1 MHKLLTGPISG
12 LAPGEVT
19 DIAMEAAL
27 VAAGL
32 PALGAP
38 RQGARLVLWRPVSG
52 RCVPHAIVL
61 DSSDPF
67 WRFRNAPT
75 QEVVPSA
82 DPTQPPIDPAYQR
95 IVPGRELSLELDAA
109 PPVTGFVRS
118 PAGTRTIAFLAD
130 TSWPASG
137 ATVTIDAVQTASA
150 LYDIP
155 AKRVTV
161 TTVPLGGHAPWEDD
175 DG

>member
-1 MHKLLTGPISG
+1 MTPRSHTTTPRRARIR
-12 LAPGEVT
+12 ATARPRTVT
-19 DIAMEAAL
+19 
-27 VAAGL
+27 
-32 PALGAP
+32 
-38 RQGARLVLWRPVSG
+38 
-52 RCVPHAIVL
+52 
-61 DSSDPF
+61 
-67 WRFRNAPT
+67 
-75 QEVVPSA
+75 
-82 DPTQPPIDPAYQR
+82 
-95 IVPGRELSLELDAA
+95 LDAA

-150 LYDIP
+150 LYDLP